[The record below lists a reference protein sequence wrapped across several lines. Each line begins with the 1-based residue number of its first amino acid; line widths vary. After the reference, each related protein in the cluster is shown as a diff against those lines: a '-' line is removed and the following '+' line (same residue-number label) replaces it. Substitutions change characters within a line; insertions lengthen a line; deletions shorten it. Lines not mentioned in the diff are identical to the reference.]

1 MRQWR
6 YHECGKLSYIRT
18 KLISHFVSYTL
29 KQLSR
34 QYSENEIYRSFK
46 SFEEINHSVPSF
58 QRIIDINVYHYYW
71 VSFFLVNYI
80 WQLKFIENWGLW
92 STQYGLQLLC
102 RKHAWV
108 YYIIISNCQL
118 MNQHHLDVTEEANID
133 ESMLQT

>member
-1 MRQWR
+1 MEIPWVWQIIL
-6 YHECGKLSYIRT
+6 YTHQA
-18 KLISHFVSYTL
+18 HFSFCIIHSKTAEPPIL
-29 KQLSR
+29 
-34 QYSENEIYRSFK
+34 SFK

-71 VSFFLVNYI
+71 VSWFFFLVNYI

-108 YYIIISNCQL
+108 YYIIISNCQW
-118 MNQHHLDVTEEANID
+118 MNQHHLDVTEKANID
-133 ESMLQT
+133 ESMLKT